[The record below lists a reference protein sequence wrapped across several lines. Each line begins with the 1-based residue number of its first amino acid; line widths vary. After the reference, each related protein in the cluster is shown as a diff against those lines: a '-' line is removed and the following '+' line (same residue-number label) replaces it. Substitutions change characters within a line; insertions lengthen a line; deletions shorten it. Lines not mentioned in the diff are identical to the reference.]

1 MVRNQTLVITA
12 GLVLQCNRICRRTYD
27 KSSAKITGCL
37 FVEKTGAKIVSSC
50 TALDSIWSRVGLW
63 LGNRFTIISQIFYIG
78 GQRKGVLTTLSLC
91 GFATISACGTSDREM
106 EYLLDEAY
114 EQGYWDALAC
124 VRRKGGSASVAA
136 YDCQDE

>member
-1 MVRNQTLVITA
+1 MN
-12 GLVLQCNRICRRTYD
+12 
-27 KSSAKITGCL
+27 
-37 FVEKTGAKIVSSC
+37 
-50 TALDSIWSRVGLW
+50 W
-63 LGNRFTIISQIFYIG
+63 L
-78 GQRKGVLTTLSLC
+78 QRKGVLTTLSLC

-124 VRRKGGSASVAA
+124 VKRKGGSASAAA